1 MAGAKLVLT
10 YNRTAPPAE
19 LKERCLKFG
28 AGGVEFVKCD
38 VADLEGC
45 DGLVKKVS
53 LFLLFFLSRVL
64 SFEFGWDG

>member
-1 MAGAKLVLT
+1 VAGARLVLT

-45 DGLVKKVS
+45 EGLVKKVS
-53 LFLLFFLSRVL
+53 LFLLFFFVL
-64 SFEFGWDG
+64 GF